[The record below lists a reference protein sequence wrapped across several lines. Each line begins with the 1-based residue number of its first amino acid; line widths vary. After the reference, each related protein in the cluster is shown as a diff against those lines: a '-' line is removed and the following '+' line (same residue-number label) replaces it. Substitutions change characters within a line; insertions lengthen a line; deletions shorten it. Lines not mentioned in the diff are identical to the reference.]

1 MSDAKPHSEELT
13 PVEGTPVPDV
23 KHDVLPDE
31 WTAEEAVPAIAAAEA
46 IAQAED
52 RFLRLAAEYEN
63 YRRRTAKEK
72 AEAWERAQSA
82 LVQALMDEL
91 DDIDRLANTDPET
104 TSYEAYRAAF
114 VLIQKKFEKELGAAG
129 LERLV
134 PVGVPFDPNEHE
146 AVAMT
151 PLVDGAEPGTVA
163 ATFQNGYR
171 FKGNVIR
178 AARVQVFAEQGGD

>member
-1 MSDAKPHSEELT
+1 MPDEKPLSDELT
-13 PVEGTPVPDV
+13 PVEGTPVPELEQET
-23 KHDVLPDE
+23 LPEE
-31 WTAEEAVPAIAAAEA
+31 WTAEEAVPAIAAAQA
-46 IAQAED
+46 IAEAED

-63 YRRRTAKEK
+63 YRKRTAKEK

-129 LERLV
+129 LEKLV
-134 PVGVPFDPNEHE
+134 PLGVPFDPNEHE
-146 AVAMT
+146 AVALT

-171 FKGNVIR
+171 FKGTVIR
-178 AARVQVFAEQGGD
+178 AARVQVYAEQGED